1 MNSKQRFENFVTSH
15 YNNSMIL
22 KNFDQTKSAA
32 WKIEHRMLQQ
42 EFIVPA
48 SIVSYSKLVHDIMK
62 SISPTVPTGAAFT
75 QQPVEFSTAITQT
88 EMNYR
93 IEQGDSK
100 LVKLQKNC
108 MRLKSEQGLF
118 GYTYPEMLAVLAS
131 GDFRVDSFKPYGL
144 FLGVSFR
151 KMFDDDDED
160 EKEEEKVQEED
171 IDEDDFSEQLRF
183 ARRLQ
188 DNLFNDEDDDGYG
201 YDGENKFGNDDDAW

>member
-62 SISPTVPTGAAFT
+62 SISPTVPSGTAFT

-151 KMFDDDDED
+151 KMFDDDE
-160 EKEEEKVQEED
+160 EVEEEKVQEED

>member
-1 MNSKQRFENFVTSH
+1 
-15 YNNSMIL
+15 
-22 KNFDQTKSAA
+22 
-32 WKIEHRMLQQ
+32 
-42 EFIVPA
+42 
-48 SIVSYSKLVHDIMK
+48 
-62 SISPTVPTGAAFT
+62 
-75 QQPVEFSTAITQT
+75 
-88 EMNYR
+88 MNYR

-108 MRLKSEQGLF
+108 MRLKNEQGLF

-151 KMFDDDDED
+151 KMFDDDE
-160 EKEEEKVQEED
+160 EVEEEKVQEED

-201 YDGENKFGNDDDAW
+201 YGYDGENKFGNDDDAW